1 MRIIIPH
8 GINQLK
14 CLIINDFAVKPLN
27 KFDDFAVKQTCQE
40 EKSVSKCLH
49 GKKNP
54 MGIPPF

>member
-27 KFDDFAVKQTCQE
+27 KFDDFEGNIHVQKE
-40 EKSVSKCLH
+40 NL
-49 GKKNP
+49 
-54 MGIPPF
+54 